1 MTVNS
6 HYKKFWQTQKMN
18 NDISNEIMYLVIFS
32 TLSKLYRDGS
42 ISKEVFNK
50 LNSRNA
56 DIQGCKPIVT

>member
-6 HYKKFWQTQKMN
+6 HYKKFWETQKMN

>member
-1 MTVNS
+1 
-6 HYKKFWQTQKMN
+6 MN

-32 TLSKLYRDGS
+32 TLIKLYRDGS